1 MNNNIKNSKTEEEEN
16 NNERAKNLS
25 KAIAFLISEESK
37 EISLELKKKFLLSKL
52 PEEIVNEALEIYMN
66 FQNINNKK
74 EKKESLLNSLFDIGI
89 ITSSIVISLL
99 MNYLLDINRNK
110 KNEIYYDNIKNKMN
124 EEIENK
130 MNQFNNEINNSV
142 NNFVQK
148 NELNDE
154 INNQL
159 ELFSKGKGLTVNLS
173 LSKVKGEIENVKND
187 IITLNTKIE
196 NNIILIQNVKNDIQN
211 LSKFNFNDEKFEEN
225 ENLKKLI
232 DNKENLVKEL
242 LFQIEKIFDNP
253 NSNNKINIQ
262 NESFKSYDNDLLINI
277 LKECGLSN
285 YQNSQT
291 VFFLENEKKESLEK
305 LKNSILTLKKIN
317 EDYN

>member
-1 MNNNIKNSKTEEEEN
+1 MNNNIKNSKTEEEEK

-52 PEEIVNEALEIYMN
+52 PEEIVNEALEIYIN
-66 FQNINNKK
+66 FENINNKK

-99 MNYLLDINRNK
+99 MNYLLDINRDK

-242 LFQIEKIFDNP
+242 LFQLEKIFDNP
-253 NSNNKINIQ
+253 NSNNKINIE
-262 NESFKSYDNDLLINI
+262 NESLKSFDNNLLSNI

-285 YQNSQT
+285 YQNSKN
-291 VFFLENEKKESLEK
+291 VFYLNQEKKENFKK
-305 LKNSILTLKKIN
+305 LKNSFFTLKKIN
-317 EDYN
+317 EK

>member
-1 MNNNIKNSKTEEEEN
+1 MNNNIKNSKIEEEEN

-52 PEEIVNEALEIYMN
+52 PEEIVNEALEIYIN
-66 FQNINNKK
+66 FENINNKK

-99 MNYLLDINRNK
+99 MNYLLDINRDK
-110 KNEIYYDNIKNKMN
+110 KNEIFYDNIKNKMN

-173 LSKVKGEIENVKND
+173 
-187 IITLNTKIE
+187 
-196 NNIILIQNVKNDIQN
+196 
-211 LSKFNFNDEKFEEN
+211 
-225 ENLKKLI
+225 
-232 DNKENLVKEL
+232 
-242 LFQIEKIFDNP
+242 
-253 NSNNKINIQ
+253 
-262 NESFKSYDNDLLINI
+262 
-277 LKECGLSN
+277 
-285 YQNSQT
+285 
-291 VFFLENEKKESLEK
+291 
-305 LKNSILTLKKIN
+305 
-317 EDYN
+317 

>member
-1 MNNNIKNSKTEEEEN
+1 MNNNIKNSKIEEEEN

-52 PEEIVNEALEIYMN
+52 PEEIVNEALEIYIN
-66 FQNINNKK
+66 FENINNKK

-89 ITSSIVISLL
+89 ITSSLVISLL
-99 MNYLLDINRNK
+99 MNYLLDINRDK

-196 NNIILIQNVKNDIQN
+196 NNIILIQNIKNDIQN

-242 LFQIEKIFDNP
+242 LFQLEKIFDNP
-253 NSNNKINIQ
+253 NSNNKINIE
-262 NESFKSYDNDLLINI
+262 NESLKSFDNNLLSNI

-285 YQNSQT
+285 YQNSKN
-291 VFFLENEKKESLEK
+291 VFYLNQEKKENFKK
-305 LKNSILTLKKIN
+305 LKNSFFTLKKIN
-317 EDYN
+317 EK

>member
-1 MNNNIKNSKTEEEEN
+1 MNNNIKNSKTEEEEK

-52 PEEIVNEALEIYMN
+52 PEEIVNEALEIYIN
-66 FQNINNKK
+66 FENINNKK

-253 NSNNKINIQ
+253 NSNNKINIE
-262 NESFKSYDNDLLINI
+262 NESLKSFDNNLLSNI

-285 YQNSQT
+285 YQNSKN
-291 VFFLENEKKESLEK
+291 VFFLNQEKKENFKK
-305 LKNSILTLKKIN
+305 LKNSFFTLKKIN
-317 EDYN
+317 EK

>member
-1 MNNNIKNSKTEEEEN
+1 MNNNIKNSKIEEEEN

-52 PEEIVNEALEIYMN
+52 PEEIVNEALEIYIN
-66 FQNINNKK
+66 FENINNKK

-89 ITSSIVISLL
+89 ITSSLVISLL
-99 MNYLLDINRNK
+99 MNYLLDINRDK

-173 LSKVKGEIENVKND
+173 LSKVKGEIENIKND

-196 NNIILIQNVKNDIQN
+196 NNIILIQNIKNDIQN

-242 LFQIEKIFDNP
+242 LFQLEKIFDNP
-253 NSNNKINIQ
+253 NSNNKINIE
-262 NESFKSYDNDLLINI
+262 NESLKSFDNNLLSNI

-285 YQNSQT
+285 YQNSKN
-291 VFFLENEKKESLEK
+291 VFYLNQEKKENFKK
-305 LKNSILTLKKIN
+305 LKNSFFTLKKIN
-317 EDYN
+317 EK

>member
-1 MNNNIKNSKTEEEEN
+1 MNNNIKNSKIEEEEN

-52 PEEIVNEALEIYMN
+52 PEEIVNEALEIYIN
-66 FQNINNKK
+66 FENINNKK

-99 MNYLLDINRNK
+99 MNYLLDINRDK

-173 LSKVKGEIENVKND
+173 LSKVKGEIENIKND

-196 NNIILIQNVKNDIQN
+196 NNIILIQNIKNDIQN

-242 LFQIEKIFDNP
+242 LFQLEKIFDNP
-253 NSNNKINIQ
+253 NSNNKINIE
-262 NESFKSYDNDLLINI
+262 NESLKSFDNNLLSNI

-285 YQNSQT
+285 YQNSKN
-291 VFFLENEKKESLEK
+291 VFYLNQEKKENFKK
-305 LKNSILTLKKIN
+305 LKNSFFTLKKIN
-317 EDYN
+317 EK

>member
-99 MNYLLDINRNK
+99 MNYLLDINRDK

-253 NSNNKINIQ
+253 NSNNKINIE
-262 NESFKSYDNDLLINI
+262 NESLKSFDNNLLSNI

-285 YQNSQT
+285 YQNSKN
-291 VFFLENEKKESLEK
+291 VFFLNQEKKENFKK
-305 LKNSILTLKKIN
+305 LKNSFFTLKKIN
-317 EDYN
+317 EK

>member
-1 MNNNIKNSKTEEEEN
+1 MNNNIKNSKTEEEEK

-253 NSNNKINIQ
+253 NSNNKINIE
-262 NESFKSYDNDLLINI
+262 NESLKSFDNNLLSNI

-285 YQNSQT
+285 YQNSKN
-291 VFFLENEKKESLEK
+291 VFFLNQEKKENFKK
-305 LKNSILTLKKIN
+305 LKNSFFTLKKIN
-317 EDYN
+317 EK

>member
-1 MNNNIKNSKTEEEEN
+1 MNNNIKNSKTEEEEK

-99 MNYLLDINRNK
+99 MNYLLDINRDK

-253 NSNNKINIQ
+253 NSNNKINIE
-262 NESFKSYDNDLLINI
+262 NESLKSFDNNLLSNI

-285 YQNSQT
+285 YQNSKN
-291 VFFLENEKKESLEK
+291 VFFLNKEKKENFKK
-305 LKNSILTLKKIN
+305 LKNSFFTLKKIN
-317 EDYN
+317 EK

>member
-1 MNNNIKNSKTEEEEN
+1 MNNNIKNSKTEEEEK

-253 NSNNKINIQ
+253 NSNNKINIE
-262 NESFKSYDNDLLINI
+262 NESLKSFDKNLLSNI

-285 YQNSQT
+285 YQNSKN
-291 VFFLENEKKESLEK
+291 VFFLNQEKKENFKK
-305 LKNSILTLKKIN
+305 LKNSFFTLKKIN
-317 EDYN
+317 EK

>member
-1 MNNNIKNSKTEEEEN
+1 MNNNIKNSKIEEEEN

-52 PEEIVNEALEIYMN
+52 PEEIVNEALEIYIN
-66 FQNINNKK
+66 FENINNKK

-99 MNYLLDINRNK
+99 MNYLLDINRDK

-242 LFQIEKIFDNP
+242 LFQLEKIFDNP
-253 NSNNKINIQ
+253 NSNNKINIE
-262 NESFKSYDNDLLINI
+262 NESLKSFDNNLLSNI

-285 YQNSQT
+285 YQNSKN
-291 VFFLENEKKESLEK
+291 VFYLNQEKKENFKK
-305 LKNSILTLKKIN
+305 LKNSFFTLKKIN
-317 EDYN
+317 EK

>member
-1 MNNNIKNSKTEEEEN
+1 MNNNIKNSKTEEEEK

-99 MNYLLDINRNK
+99 MNYLLDINRDK

-253 NSNNKINIQ
+253 NSNNKINIE
-262 NESFKSYDNDLLINI
+262 NESLKSFDKNLLSNI

-285 YQNSQT
+285 YQNSKN
-291 VFFLENEKKESLEK
+291 VFFLHQEKKENFKK
-305 LKNSILTLKKIN
+305 LKNSFFTLKKIN
-317 EDYN
+317 EK

>member
-1 MNNNIKNSKTEEEEN
+1 MNNNIKNSKIEEEEN

-52 PEEIVNEALEIYMN
+52 PEEIVNEALEIYIN
-66 FQNINNKK
+66 FENINNKK

-99 MNYLLDINRNK
+99 MNYLLDINRDK

-173 LSKVKGEIENVKND
+173 LSKVKGEIENIKND
-187 IITLNTKIE
+187 IITLYTKIE
-196 NNIILIQNVKNDIQN
+196 NNIILIQNIKNDIQN

-242 LFQIEKIFDNP
+242 LFQLEKIFDNP
-253 NSNNKINIQ
+253 NSNNKINIE
-262 NESFKSYDNDLLINI
+262 NESLKSFDNNLLSNI

-285 YQNSQT
+285 YQNSKN
-291 VFFLENEKKESLEK
+291 VFYLNQEKKENFKK
-305 LKNSILTLKKIN
+305 LKNSFFTLKKIN
-317 EDYN
+317 EK

>member
-1 MNNNIKNSKTEEEEN
+1 MNNNIKNSKIEEEEN

-52 PEEIVNEALEIYMN
+52 PEEIVNEALEIYIN
-66 FQNINNKK
+66 FENINNKK

-99 MNYLLDINRNK
+99 MNYLLDINRDK
-110 KNEIYYDNIKNKMN
+110 KNEIFYDNIKNKMN

-242 LFQIEKIFDNP
+242 LFQLEKIFDNP
-253 NSNNKINIQ
+253 NSNNKINIE
-262 NESFKSYDNDLLINI
+262 NESLKSFDNNLLSNI

-285 YQNSQT
+285 YQNSKN
-291 VFFLENEKKESLEK
+291 VFFLNQEKKENFKK
-305 LKNSILTLKKIN
+305 LKNSFFTLKKIN
-317 EDYN
+317 EK

>member
-1 MNNNIKNSKTEEEEN
+1 MNNNIKNSKIEEEEN

-52 PEEIVNEALEIYMN
+52 PEEIVNEALEIYIN
-66 FQNINNKK
+66 FENINNKK

-99 MNYLLDINRNK
+99 MNYLLDINRDK

-196 NNIILIQNVKNDIQN
+196 NNIILIQNIKNDIQN

-242 LFQIEKIFDNP
+242 LFQLEKIFDNP
-253 NSNNKINIQ
+253 NSNNKINIE
-262 NESFKSYDNDLLINI
+262 NESLKSFDNNLLSNI

-285 YQNSQT
+285 YQNSKN
-291 VFFLENEKKESLEK
+291 VFYLNQEKKENFKK
-305 LKNSILTLKKIN
+305 LKNSFFTLKKIN
-317 EDYN
+317 EK

>member
-1 MNNNIKNSKTEEEEN
+1 MNNNIKNSKTEEEEK

-52 PEEIVNEALEIYMN
+52 PEEIVNEALEIYPN
-66 FQNINNKK
+66 LLNINNNKN
-74 EKKESLLNSLFDIGI
+74 EKKSFLLSSLFDVGI
-89 ITSSIVISLL
+89 ITSSIVISILI
-99 MNYLLDINRNK
+99 NYLLDINREK
-110 KNEIYYDNIKNKMN
+110 KNEIYINNIEKKLNKEN
-124 EEIENK
+124 ENK
-130 MNQFNNEINNSV
+130 INDLKNDINNTLNYFVQKKDLSNEINNH
-142 NNFVQK
+142 
-148 NELNDE
+148 
-154 INNQL
+154 L
-159 ELFSKGKGLTVNLS
+159 ELFSQGKGLTVNLS
-173 LSKVKGEIENVKND
+173 LSKVKSEIETIKND
-187 IITLNTKIE
+187 LIILNTKIE
-196 NNIILIQNVKNDIQN
+196 NNNILVQNIKQDIKNI
-211 LSKFNFNDEKFEEN
+211 SKFNFENVKFEEN

-285 YQNSQT
+285 YQNSKN
-291 VFFLENEKKESLEK
+291 VFFLNQEKKENFKK
-305 LKNSILTLKKIN
+305 LKNSFFTLKKIN
-317 EDYN
+317 EK

>member
-1 MNNNIKNSKTEEEEN
+1 MNNNIKNSKIEEEEN

-99 MNYLLDINRNK
+99 MNYLLDINRDK

-242 LFQIEKIFDNP
+242 LFQLEKIFDNP
-253 NSNNKINIQ
+253 NSNNKINIE
-262 NESFKSYDNDLLINI
+262 NESLKSFDNNLLSNI

-285 YQNSQT
+285 YQNSKN
-291 VFFLENEKKESLEK
+291 VFYLNQEKKENFKK
-305 LKNSILTLKKIN
+305 LKNSFFTLKKIN
-317 EDYN
+317 EK

>member
-1 MNNNIKNSKTEEEEN
+1 MNNNIKNSKIEEEEN

-52 PEEIVNEALEIYMN
+52 PEEIVNEALEIYIN
-66 FQNINNKK
+66 FENINNKK

-99 MNYLLDINRNK
+99 MNYLLDINRDK

-130 MNQFNNEINNSV
+130 MNKFNNEIKNSV

-173 LSKVKGEIENVKND
+173 LSKVKGEIENIKND

-196 NNIILIQNVKNDIQN
+196 NNIILIQNYKNEIQN

-242 LFQIEKIFDNP
+242 LFQLEKIFDNP
-253 NSNNKINIQ
+253 NSNNKINIE
-262 NESFKSYDNDLLINI
+262 NESLKSFDNNLLSNI

-285 YQNSQT
+285 YQNSKN
-291 VFFLENEKKESLEK
+291 VFYLNQEKKENFKK
-305 LKNSILTLKKIN
+305 LKNSFFTLKKIN
-317 EDYN
+317 EK

>member
-1 MNNNIKNSKTEEEEN
+1 MNNNIKNSKIEEEEN

-52 PEEIVNEALEIYMN
+52 PEEIVNEALEIYIN
-66 FQNINNKK
+66 FENINNKK

-99 MNYLLDINRNK
+99 MNYLLDINRDK
-110 KNEIYYDNIKNKMN
+110 KNEIFYDNIKNKMN

-173 LSKVKGEIENVKND
+173 LSKVKGEIENIKND

-196 NNIILIQNVKNDIQN
+196 NNIILIQNIKNDIQN

-242 LFQIEKIFDNP
+242 LFQLEKIFDNP
-253 NSNNKINIQ
+253 NSNNKINIE
-262 NESFKSYDNDLLINI
+262 NESLKSFDNNLLSNI

-285 YQNSQT
+285 YQNSKN
-291 VFFLENEKKESLEK
+291 VFYLNQEKKENFKK
-305 LKNSILTLKKIN
+305 LKNSFFTLKKIN
-317 EDYN
+317 EK

>member
-1 MNNNIKNSKTEEEEN
+1 MNNNIKNSKTEEEEK

-52 PEEIVNEALEIYMN
+52 PEEIVNEALEIYIN
-66 FQNINNKK
+66 FENINNKK

-99 MNYLLDINRNK
+99 MNYLLDINRDK

-253 NSNNKINIQ
+253 NSNNKINIE
-262 NESFKSYDNDLLINI
+262 NESLKSFDNNLLSNI

-285 YQNSQT
+285 YQNSKN
-291 VFFLENEKKESLEK
+291 VFFLNQEKKENFKK
-305 LKNSILTLKKIN
+305 LKNSFFTLKKIN
-317 EDYN
+317 EK

>member
-1 MNNNIKNSKTEEEEN
+1 MNNNIKNSKIEEEEN

-99 MNYLLDINRNK
+99 MNYLLDINRDK

-253 NSNNKINIQ
+253 NSNNKINIE
-262 NESFKSYDNDLLINI
+262 NESLKSFDNNLLSNI

-285 YQNSQT
+285 YQNSKN
-291 VFFLENEKKESLEK
+291 VFFLNQEKKENFKK
-305 LKNSILTLKKIN
+305 LKNSFFTLKKIN
-317 EDYN
+317 EK

>member
-1 MNNNIKNSKTEEEEN
+1 MNNNIKNSKTEEEEK

-99 MNYLLDINRNK
+99 MNYLLDINRDK

-253 NSNNKINIQ
+253 NSNNKINIE
-262 NESFKSYDNDLLINI
+262 NESLKSFDKNLLSNI

-285 YQNSQT
+285 YQNSKN
-291 VFFLENEKKESLEK
+291 VFYLNQEKKENFKK
-305 LKNSILTLKKIN
+305 LKNSFFTLKKIN
-317 EDYN
+317 EK

>member
-99 MNYLLDINRNK
+99 MNYLLDINRDK

-253 NSNNKINIQ
+253 NSNNKINIE
-262 NESFKSYDNDLLINI
+262 NESLKSFDNNLLSNI

-285 YQNSQT
+285 YQNSKN
-291 VFFLENEKKESLEK
+291 VFFINQEKKENFKK
-305 LKNSILTLKKIN
+305 LKNSFFTLKKIN
-317 EDYN
+317 EK

>member
-1 MNNNIKNSKTEEEEN
+1 MNNNIKNSKIEEEEN

-52 PEEIVNEALEIYMN
+52 PEEIVNEALEIYIN
-66 FQNINNKK
+66 FENINNKK

-99 MNYLLDINRNK
+99 MNYLLDINRDK

-173 LSKVKGEIENVKND
+173 LSKVKGEIENIKND

-242 LFQIEKIFDNP
+242 LFQLEKIFDNP
-253 NSNNKINIQ
+253 NSNNKINIE
-262 NESFKSYDNDLLINI
+262 NESLKSFDNNLLSNI

-285 YQNSQT
+285 YQNSKN
-291 VFFLENEKKESLEK
+291 VFYLNQEKKENFKK
-305 LKNSILTLKKIN
+305 LKNSFFTLKKIN
-317 EDYN
+317 EK

>member
-1 MNNNIKNSKTEEEEN
+1 MNNNIKNSKIEEEEN

-52 PEEIVNEALEIYMN
+52 PEEIVNEALEIYIN
-66 FQNINNKK
+66 FENINNKK

-89 ITSSIVISLL
+89 ITSSLVISLL
-99 MNYLLDINRNK
+99 MNYLLDINRDK

-242 LFQIEKIFDNP
+242 LFQLEKIFDNP
-253 NSNNKINIQ
+253 NSNNKINIE
-262 NESFKSYDNDLLINI
+262 NESLKSFDNNLLSNI

-285 YQNSQT
+285 YQNSKN
-291 VFFLENEKKESLEK
+291 VFYLNQEKKENFKK
-305 LKNSILTLKKIN
+305 LKNSFFTLKKIN
-317 EDYN
+317 EK

>member
-1 MNNNIKNSKTEEEEN
+1 
-16 NNERAKNLS
+16 
-25 KAIAFLISEESK
+25 
-37 EISLELKKKFLLSKL
+37 
-52 PEEIVNEALEIYMN
+52 
-66 FQNINNKK
+66 
-74 EKKESLLNSLFDIGI
+74 
-89 ITSSIVISLL
+89 
-99 MNYLLDINRNK
+99 MNYLLDINRDK

-196 NNIILIQNVKNDIQN
+196 NNIILIQNIKNDIQN

-242 LFQIEKIFDNP
+242 LFQLEKIFDNP
-253 NSNNKINIQ
+253 NSNNKINIE
-262 NESFKSYDNDLLINI
+262 NESLKSFDNNLLSNI

-285 YQNSQT
+285 YQNSKN
-291 VFFLENEKKESLEK
+291 VFFLNQEKKENFKK
-305 LKNSILTLKKIN
+305 LKNSFFTLKKIN
-317 EDYN
+317 EK

>member
-1 MNNNIKNSKTEEEEN
+1 MNNNIKNSKIEEEEN

-52 PEEIVNEALEIYMN
+52 PEEIVNEALEIYIN
-66 FQNINNKK
+66 FENINNKK

-99 MNYLLDINRNK
+99 MNYLLDINRDK
-110 KNEIYYDNIKNKMN
+110 KNEIFYDNIKNKMN

-211 LSKFNFNDEKFEEN
+211 LSKFNFNDDKFEEN

-242 LFQIEKIFDNP
+242 LFQLEKIFDNP
-253 NSNNKINIQ
+253 NSNNKINIE
-262 NESFKSYDNDLLINI
+262 NESLKSFDNNLLSNI

-285 YQNSQT
+285 YQNSKN
-291 VFFLENEKKESLEK
+291 VFYLNQEKKENFKK
-305 LKNSILTLKKIN
+305 LKNSFFTLKKIN
-317 EDYN
+317 EK

>member
-1 MNNNIKNSKTEEEEN
+1 MNNNIKNSKIEEEEN

-52 PEEIVNEALEIYMN
+52 PEEIVNEALEIYIN
-66 FQNINNKK
+66 FENINNKK

-99 MNYLLDINRNK
+99 MNYLLDINRDK
-110 KNEIYYDNIKNKMN
+110 KNEIFYDNIKNKMN

-242 LFQIEKIFDNP
+242 LFQLEKIFDNP
-253 NSNNKINIQ
+253 NSNNKINIE
-262 NESFKSYDNDLLINI
+262 NESLKSFDNNLLSNI

-285 YQNSQT
+285 YQNSKN
-291 VFFLENEKKESLEK
+291 VFYLNQEKKENFKK
-305 LKNSILTLKKIN
+305 LKNSFFTLKKIN
-317 EDYN
+317 EK

>member
-1 MNNNIKNSKTEEEEN
+1 MNNNIKNSKTEEEEK

-99 MNYLLDINRNK
+99 MNYLLDINRDK

-253 NSNNKINIQ
+253 NSNNKINIE
-262 NESFKSYDNDLLINI
+262 NESLKSFDNNLLSNI

-285 YQNSQT
+285 YQNSKN
-291 VFFLENEKKESLEK
+291 VFFLNQEKKENFKK
-305 LKNSILTLKKIN
+305 LKNSFFTLKKIN
-317 EDYN
+317 EK